1 MKGLEALPAS
11 TRVAVIYSLLY
22 DSDTRV
28 RAVARK
34 ELLTLPFEVL
44 KAYVE
49 ENPHPKVLD
58 FLVRNIPRSSPA
70 LPLLASAP
78 NLSHRTKSFLK
89 SQGITPQ
96 LKSDITTPERIKKA
110 KPAEEKPLEVDLEW
124 KPDAEDFEL
133 PEGVEFSMPTEDDEP
148 EIVVSETP
156 KKAKEEIKANLE
168 DTTPAFEYR
177 EEVSPQQP
185 IAPPEEQEEEKMHE
199 EIKEEAPTTPEEP
212 SYQIE
217 ARAEEMPISA
227 QESEEEETAPEIG
240 GMEEEAGIEWKPIA
254 STFKPAPTISEE
266 LFPVRVERR
275 EEKKTLVEHQTT
287 RPPIE
292 KIQPRVTPAPSLK
305 VKEHKSYFLKGILI
319 GSAISLVLVLGFFF
333 IYWTGFFKKGGK
345 ITHSQDVHTPLGTE
359 VIEEN
364 TQNSTAPGQVKTVDI
379 LLGSYTS
386 AGKAEQA
393 RQKAEALGLVV
404 SVSQRT
410 DEKTLWVV
418 SSSNPEARGYCGS
431 YSSEEGA
438 KKCALALKAAGYPAG
453 VSKVTRKTTTY
464 TVKVKDI
471 SEDKIEETL
480 ETLESAGFKP
490 RVM

>member
-11 TRVAVIYSLLY
+11 TRIAIIYSLLY

-96 LKSDITTPERIKKA
+96 PKSDIVTPERIKKA
-110 KPAEEKPLEVDLEW
+110 TPTEEKPLDVDLEW

-148 EIVVSETP
+148 EIAVPETP

-168 DTTPAFEYR
+168 DTAPAFEYR

-185 IAPPEEQEEEKMHE
+185 IVPPEEQKEEKIHE
-199 EIKEEAPTTPEEP
+199 EVKGEVPTTPEEP
-212 SYQIE
+212 SYRIE
-217 ARAEEMPISA
+217 AREEEVPVSA
-227 QESEEEETAPEIG
+227 QESEEEESAPEIG

-254 STFKPAPTISEE
+254 STFKPTPTISEE
-266 LFPVRVERR
+266 LFPVRVEKR
-275 EEKKTLVEHQTT
+275 EEKKTVAEHQTT

-305 VKEHKSYFLKGILI
+305 VKEHKSYFLKGLI
-319 GSAISLVLVLGFFF
+319 IGTAISLILVLTLFSLYKG
-333 IYWTGFFKKGGK
+333 TGFFNRGTK
-345 ITHSQDVHTPLGTE
+345 TSASQLGQPQPETEATQEDTQTPPTM
-359 VIEEN
+359 
-364 TQNSTAPGQVKTVDI
+364 KTVDI

-386 AGKAEQA
+386 SAKAEQA
-393 RQKAEALGLVV
+393 RQKAEALGLAV

-453 VSKVTRKTTTY
+453 VSKVIRKTITY

-471 SEDKIEETL
+471 PEDRVEETL
-480 ETLESAGFKP
+480 ETLKSAGFKP